1 MGTGEN
7 ACSLAVMTYNIEMKR
22 SDDGWADRT
31 LSKVVE
37 TITTANPDVVGLQE
51 DTDDWYAESSGI
63 LGWTKTNHLEGL
75 ETAGYTYTNF
85 SSNGDDERLNI
96 FYKADKFNYVTS
108 GRKVFKNLEST
119 VDAPDGVDMS
129 RDSQGRMFSYVV
141 LEDKDTGAVVLIV
154 NTHLHWRKNSN
165 DNGGSNENA
174 LVRQYEA
181 RILRKWLDDMAEDYP
196 NQIVM
201 GDMND
206 TPGDTP
212 LLEYTN
218 GEGGFMPAM
227 DGALLKGDVGNTLVS
242 TSNYVERQDYIFDHV
257 LYRNIVATEY
267 SVIDNKIDLVG
278 DVYRYPSDHLPVYS
292 EFICYA
298 E

>member
-1 MGTGEN
+1 MGTSEN

-51 DTDDWYAESSGI
+51 DSNDWYAESSGI

-75 ETAGYTYTNF
+75 ETAGYTSTNF
-85 SSNGDDERLNI
+85 SDNKNERLNI
-96 FYKADKFNYVTS
+96 FYKTDKFNYITS
-108 GRKVFKNLEST
+108 NRISFKDRAST
-119 VDAPDGVDMS
+119 VEAPEGVDMS
-129 RDSQGRMFSYVV
+129 RDGQGRMFSYVV
-141 LEDKDTGAVVLIV
+141 LEDKTTGAVILVV
-154 NTHLHWRKNSN
+154 NTHLHWRKDSE
-165 DNGGSNENA
+165 DNGASNENT

-218 GEGGFMPAM
+218 GEGGFTHAM

-242 TSNYVERQDYIFDHV
+242 TSSYVDRQDYIFDHV
-257 LYRNIVATEY
+257 LYRNIVAAEY

-278 DVYRYPSDHLPVYS
+278 GEYRYPSDHLPVYS